1 MREYYKEVLNSI
13 AQGRPAVLVTS
24 LTDGVMPE
32 KILLHENDL
41 PASPGMDSPL
51 SLARAAMEKSSI
63 QCVALPG
70 GGLRFSEPFVPEPR
84 LIILGGGHIALP
96 LCEFA
101 AKCGFRVVVVDDRP
115 SFANKERFPLAAD
128 VVCDSFERAIDAL
141 SLDRF
146 SFVVVITRGHR
157 HDAECLRRTLLH
169 NVAYVGMIGSARRVG
184 IVLDGLLEEGLTK
197 EQLQKVCSP
206 IGLKIGAVTPEEIAV
221 SILAQAILYKRT
233 LQKQSWP
240 ELDRELLETLAQVQ
254 AEPYAM
260 VTIVEAK
267 GSVPRGAG
275 AKMLVFPDGRTMGSI
290 GGGCSESA
298 VMQKAYDVIRTGLPI
313 IEKVDLTGSA
323 AEDEGM
329 VCGGIMRVV
338 IERVD
343 SQ

>member
-1 MREYYKEVLNSI
+1 MREHYKNILDGI
-13 AQGRPAVLVTS
+13 ALGSRAVLVTS
-24 LTDGVMPE
+24 FSDGAIPE
-32 KILLHENDL
+32 KALFLEKDL
-41 PASPGMDSPL
+41 PDSPDADTPAA
-51 SLARAAMEKSSI
+51 LALAAIEKSSVQSI
-63 QCVALPG
+63 ALPG
-70 GGLRFSEPFVPEPR
+70 GGLRFAEPFVPEPR

-101 AKCGFRVVVVDDRP
+101 AKCGFRVIVVDDRP
-115 SFANKERFPLAAD
+115 SFANKARFPLAAD
-128 VVCDSFERAIDAL
+128 VVCDGFDRAIDAL

-157 HDAECLRRTLLH
+157 HDADCLRRTLERD
-169 NVAYVGMIGSARRVG
+169 VAYVGMIGSARRVG
-184 IVLDGLLEEGLTK
+184 IVLGGLLEEGFTK
-197 EQLQKVCSP
+197 ARLDKVCSP

-240 ELDRELLETLAQVQ
+240 ELDRELIETLARAQDS
-254 AEPYAM
+254 PYAM

-275 AKMLVFPDGRTMGSI
+275 AKMLVFPDGRTLGSI

-298 VMQKAYDVIRTGLPI
+298 VMQQAYEVIRTGLPR

-323 AEDEGM
+323 AEEEGM
-329 VCGGIMRVV
+329 VCGGVMRVA
-338 IERVD
+338 IERIEG
-343 SQ
+343 